1 MKPKESAKIAAKI
14 VACSLVLLAL
24 GLSVLGF
31 QSVNNFPLRSKG
43 AITAGHCASWVDAR
57 TAQDSGAVCGA
68 GTSGVT
74 AAGTLTSGNIVT
86 GAGAKAVQDSGVAI
100 TAAQG
105 VLFTAQCY
113 GTVGTGNATSYAIQG
128 GTSNSCA
135 NSTSILGTERIS
147 GVTCT
152 LRNLYVHASVGATAG
167 SGVVSMVKAGVSTG
181 ITCTLGTSATCSDT
195 THTVAMVPTD
205 TYQFRVLTNQASDT
219 TGNISISAQCN

>member
-1 MKPKESAKIAAKI
+1 MISKPAAKG
-14 VACSLVLLAL
+14 VAGTLVVLAL
-24 GLSVLGF
+24 GLCLLGF

-43 AITAGHCASWVDAR
+43 AITAGHCAAWVDAR

-128 GTSNSCA
+128 GASNSCA

-147 GVTCT
+147 GATCT
-152 LRNLYVHASVGATAG
+152 LRNMYVKAGAGATAG
-167 SGVVSMVKAGVSTG
+167 SGVVSMVKAGVATG
-181 ITCTLGTSATCSDT
+181 MTCTLGTGTTCSDT
-195 THTVAMVPTD
+195 THTVAMVPAD
-205 TYQFRVLTNQASDT
+205 SYQFRVLTGQATDST
-219 TGNISISAQCN
+219 SFISVSAQCN